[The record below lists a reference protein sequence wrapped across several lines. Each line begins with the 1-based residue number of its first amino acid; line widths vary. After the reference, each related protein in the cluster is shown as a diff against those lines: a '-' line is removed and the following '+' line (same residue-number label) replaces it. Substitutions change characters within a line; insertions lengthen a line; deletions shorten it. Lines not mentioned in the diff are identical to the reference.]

1 MSMYEELYGGSRP
14 EFVGKMGTLPF
25 PETLTSEQEMTAII
39 GKVLN
44 ALETSDIEPA
54 SEDEMRT
61 LLTLCQPWG
70 YSALCSGSKGE
81 VTANLGRLIWATGA
95 KRIKPPPFGPF
106 GPESVQKARSC
117 QMERK
122 CQFLTADLRGNS
134 NVFSHV
140 VAKTKDGYWWF
151 AGQSVKATEKT
162 SCSGVAAGTG
172 SKPRAA
178 KEAPS
183 KEPVQAKAK
192 TIDDPMGTVGCL
204 ALLLVV
210 ACTGLLWWLSPPTIP
225 LWAKIVATL
234 LFFAAFGA
242 FSDWAEKRKRKA
254 LPAATNQ
261 SQAPVS
267 HAPSTP
273 TAPAMGTFSE
283 MRQKEEPILAK
294 AQEAWGPQ
302 HDYAAY
308 LRVVVSEC
316 QAKLRDSPRDAD
328 YYIIMGRAYADR
340 TPQQDVARAKDLF
353 QQALLLDPG
362 NQYVMDCLGRY
373 GNIC

>member
-1 MSMYEELYGGSRP
+1 MGVYA
-14 EFVGKMGTLPF
+14 EFVGRMGTLPF

-44 ALETSDIEPA
+44 ALETSDIGPA

-61 LLTLCQPWG
+61 LLTLCQSWG

-81 VTANLGRLIWATGA
+81 VTANLGRLIWATRA

-122 CQFLTADLRGNS
+122 CQFLTADLRGDS

-140 VAKTKDGYWWF
+140 VAKTKDGYSWF

-204 ALLLVV
+204 ALLRVV

-225 LWAKIVATL
+225 LWAKIVATCCL
-234 LFFAAFGA
+234 AAFG
-242 FSDWAEKRKRKA
+242 
-254 LPAATNQ
+254 LPRLGRETEAKHFPLQQINLKHLCPMHRLPRCACD
-261 SQAPVS
+261 
-267 HAPSTP
+267 
-273 TAPAMGTFSE
+273 GD
-283 MRQKEEPILAK
+283 ILGDETERGA
-294 AQEAWGPQ
+294 
-302 HDYAAY
+302 
-308 LRVVVSEC
+308 
-316 QAKLRDSPRDAD
+316 
-328 YYIIMGRAYADR
+328 
-340 TPQQDVARAKDLF
+340 
-353 QQALLLDPG
+353 DPG
-362 NQYVMDCLGRY
+362 EGAGSVGATT
-373 GNIC
+373 